1 MKQIA
6 EIAGVNIS
14 TVSRALNNDKAISDE
29 VKRRIHDI
37 ANTHNYQRRKT
48 ASKTISYVIDKGFFL
63 LTSHFYNRII
73 EGIEAEVKSNGFAFQ
88 FNSLE
93 PNQFMLGNINIKNIA
108 GMIVTSWYHDDFIK
122 EVKKIGIPLVLVD
135 YYLPTEDIPAVL
147 SDKIDGVIKAIE
159 YLHSLGHQRIAYLQG
174 DITVLGSKDR
184 LVGYKRAV
192 EMFGLDTDPDL
203 IIPCDFKIK
212 SAYQAMKKFLDSNPR
227 QPTAVM
233 GDNDIVA
240 MGAMEAIKEQGLRI
254 PENMSV
260 IGFDD
265 IDLASE
271 VIPHL
276 STMHVKKRTMG
287 QLAVQ
292 RLLEI
297 IDNRE
302 VAYNKF
308 FLKPKLVVRE
318 STGSVISQKG
328 SMT

>member
-6 EIAGVNIS
+6 EMAGVNIS
-14 TVSRALNNDKAISDE
+14 TVSRALNNDKAISAE

-37 ANTHNYQRRKT
+37 ASAHNYRRRRT
-48 ASKTISYVIDKGFFL
+48 ISNTISYVIDKRFFL

-73 EGIEAEVKSNGFAFQ
+73 EGIEGEVKKNGFAFQ

-93 PNQFMLGNINIKNIA
+93 PNQFVMGNINVKNIA

-122 EVKKIGIPLVLVD
+122 EVKKIGVPLMLVD

-159 YLHSLGHQRIAYLQG
+159 YLHTLGHQRIAYLQG

-184 LVGYKRAV
+184 LVGYRRAV
-192 EMFGLDTDPDL
+192 EMFGLDTDADL
-203 IIPCDFKIK
+203 VIPCDFKIK
-212 SAYQAMKKFLDSNPR
+212 SAYQAMKEFLARTSEP
-227 QPTAVM
+227 PTAVM

-240 MGAMEAIKEQGLRI
+240 MGAMEAIKEAGHKI
-254 PENMSV
+254 PDDISV

-297 IDNRE
+297 IDNKE
-302 VAYNKF
+302 LAYNKVV
-308 FLKPKLVVRE
+308 LKPTLVVRE
-318 STGSVISQKG
+318 STGRSKS
-328 SMT
+328 